1 MTDRKNGSD
10 TDAGR
15 SERGRFAA
23 GNPGRPRGARNKTT
37 VAVEALMEGEAQAL
51 TKVALEKAK
60 AGDMT
65 ALRLCLDRI
74 APPRKDRPTSFPMP
88 AIKSVQDHPSA
99 IAAIIEAVS
108 TGDLAPSEAEALC
121 RMFGEHRKS
130 VEIAELE
137 ARISKLE
144 GVQ

>member
-1 MTDRKNGSD
+1 MS
-10 TDAGR
+10 
-15 SERGRFAA
+15 AA
-23 GNPGRPRGARNKTT
+23 PKPRVKIP
-37 VAVEALMEGEAQAL
+37 
-51 TKVALEKAK
+51 KKAK

-130 VEIAELE
+130 VEIAEL
-137 ARISKLE
+137 ARQVKEKHPTLGFSGHLMALDGTVEDIA
-144 GVQ
+144 V